1 MDEEQA
7 FLAYEEVKKLL
18 NEMIESGQRGSRQD
32 LLDELD
38 DDLD

>member
-7 FLAYEEVKKLL
+7 FLAYEEVKDLL
-18 NEMIESGQRGSRQD
+18 NEIIESGQRGSRQD

-38 DDLD
+38 NDLE